1 MNLPLSEGQVA
12 LFVGYLLKEQLA
24 ASTIESYLSGLRQAH
39 IAAGY
44 NGNCLRSDFIKQVI
58 RGRKNQAISNSTT
71 SQSNRLPITPAILA
85 LMKKHIKD
93 SNLPKERKLLI
104 WCIAT
109 VAFHG
114 GFRIHEILP
123 QKQNC
128 FDPLVTLL
136 NKDISVRNIK
146 IENNELQILQ
156 IKLKSE
162 KTNKTGSHTLVDI
175 YQSSTQICP
184 MNAFLK
190 WSTHRSC
197 AEPNLPAFRDET
209 GKPYTGRR
217 FNIFLN
223 DFMETNLPNIQ
234 GKITSHSFRAG
245 IATLLGTLGYSDEEI
260 KSTGRWS
267 SQAFLEYL
275 KMPRSKRLTMAREI
289 SGLKM

>member
-1 MNLPLSEGQVA
+1 M
-12 LFVGYLLKEQLA
+12 GYLLKEQLA

-39 IAAGY
+39 IAAGF
-44 NGNCLRSDFIKQVI
+44 NGSSLRSEFVNQVI
-58 RGRKNQAISNSTT
+58 RGRKNQAISSSSSAVTK
-71 SQSNRLPITPAILA
+71 RLPVTPALLS
-85 LMKKHIKD
+85 LMKKHIKE
-93 SNLPKERKLLI
+93 SSIPKERKLLI
-104 WCIAT
+104 WCVAS

-128 FDPLVTLL
+128 FDPLITLL
-136 NKDISVRNIK
+136 NEDITVKNIK
-146 IENNELQILQ
+146 IENSNLQILQ

-162 KTNKTGSHTLVDI
+162 KTNKSGRHTLVDI

-184 MNAFLK
+184 LNAFLK
-190 WSTHRSC
+190 WSAHRSSS
-197 AEPNLPAFRDET
+197 EPNLPAFRDET

-217 FNIFLN
+217 FNIFLSE
-223 DFMETNLPNIQ
+223 FMDSNFPDIQ

-245 IATLLGTLGYSDEEI
+245 IATLLGSLGYSDEEI

-267 SQAFLEYL
+267 SRAFLEYL

-289 SGLKM
+289 SSLKM